1 MRFDL
6 VTMVSGWRARCQ
18 DLDQRPGDAVLSL
31 DRLIGIG
38 VGAEGDRR
46 RLVLGRRKLPLEQ
59 LGRALFGEQ
68 AGLEIE
74 PGGETHVGVGGPG
87 VAIEAAVLAA
97 AVGID
102 RAVEGDVGRL
112 VAGDDR
118 LGLLPGDL
126 GRERLGRLV
135 AGPAVV
141 ERLALFEFETAGG
154 VGRRAASAPEFGGQ
168 NAFGDR
174 LGSVTRVRGGGLDRG
189 HGDGPERGNKS

>member
-1 MRFDL
+1 MAGAL
-6 VTMVSGWRARCQ
+6 Q
-18 DLDQRPGDAVLSL
+18 HLDQRPGDAVLAL

-46 RLVLGRRKLPLEQ
+46 RHVFWRRQLALEE

-74 PGGETHVGVGGPG
+74 PGREAHIGVARPR

-102 RAVEGDVGRL
+102 RAVEGNVGRL

-118 LGLLPGDL
+118 SRLLPGDL
-126 GRERLGRLV
+126 GCERLGRFVL
-135 AGPAVV
+135 GPAVV
-141 ERLALFEFETAGG
+141 ERLAPLDLETAGG
-154 VGRRAASAPEFGGQ
+154 VGRGAASAPELGRQ
-168 NAFGDR
+168 DAFGDR
-174 LGSVTRVRGGGLDRG
+174 LGTMARVRDGGSERGRVHGLGLFD
-189 HGDGPERGNKS
+189 GNKS